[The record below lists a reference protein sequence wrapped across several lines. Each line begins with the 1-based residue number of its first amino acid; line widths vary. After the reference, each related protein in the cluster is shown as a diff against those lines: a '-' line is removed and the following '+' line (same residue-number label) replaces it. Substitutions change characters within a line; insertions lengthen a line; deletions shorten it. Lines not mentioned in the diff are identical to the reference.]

1 MLNGRPPK
9 PNAIAILSGNRKRKG
24 VGLDLPLAIPAPPN
38 WLSDDAKAEWEPLVQ
53 TLQQMRVVS
62 DADQIALAQLA
73 DYLAKWKRAAQKVD
87 QIGLVIGVRAP
98 DGSNMSF
105 KRNPFVTM
113 HLEYGLMVQRLL
125 AQFGMT
131 PSARAR
137 LINGEAQATDTIF
150 SRIASTQV
158 GGQ

>member
-1 MLNGRPPK
+1 M
-9 PNAIAILSGNRKRKG
+9 
-24 VGLDLPLAIPAPPN
+24 
-38 WLSDDAKAEWEPLVQ
+38 Q